1 MSTLNAE
8 AISAIAELALRTQ
21 IPQPTG
27 LRVPSFFVA
36 KGDGVR
42 LLDVEEYSAGRARFR
57 GCMETTS
64 IMDFCQY
71 VASRGI
77 STTRVFADIEAAL
90 AKAFFNIGT
99 DNDPGHCDDTAIL
112 TLSPTPQYAAI
123 TGVAGVKFTQKGL
136 AEWLEDWASEIS
148 PIGSPSLS
156 AAITAIRSIEIK
168 AGATY
173 THDDGDF
180 GAQKTAMEQIEARA
194 KSAELQLPSGFVF
207 VASPYDCFA
216 QRDFHLRLSVF
227 TGDDKP
233 KLGLRVVGLGKRQ
246 QQIGEEFSGLLATGI
261 GMSASIHR
269 GSFTP

>member
-1 MSTLNAE
+1 MSNLNAE

-27 LRVPSFFVA
+27 LRTPSFFVA
-36 KGDGVR
+36 KGDGVQ
-42 LLDVEEYSAGRARFR
+42 LLDVEKYSAGRARFR
-57 GCMETTS
+57 GCMKTS
-64 IMDFCQY
+64 FINDFCHY

-77 STTRVFADIEAAL
+77 STTRVFADIEAAQ
-90 AKAFFNIGT
+90 AKAFFNVGT
-99 DNDPGHCDDTAIL
+99 DTDPGHCDDTAIL
-112 TLSPTPQYAAI
+112 TLSPTTQYAAI
-123 TGVAGVKFTQKGL
+123 TSVAGCKFSQKAL

-194 KSAELQLPSGFVF
+194 KSSELQLPSGFVF
-207 VASPYDCFA
+207 VAAPYNGFSE
-216 QRDFHLRLSVF
+216 RDFHLRLSVF

-233 KLGLRVVGLGKRQ
+233 KLGLRVVGLGKVQ
-246 QQIGEEFSGLLATGI
+246 QHIGEEFSELLAEGIDTG
-261 GMSASIHR
+261 ASIHR